1 MIERRLIT
9 SKCDKCQ
16 RVNSIPLSYFVGF
29 DSKFEKS
36 LIAKCQTCNKGFIV
50 TFDESMIL

>member
-1 MIERRLIT
+1 MLERRMIT
-9 SKCDKCQ
+9 SKCGECQ
-16 RVNSIPLSYFVGF
+16 KVNSVPLSYFVGF

>member
-1 MIERRLIT
+1 MLERRMIT
-9 SKCDKCQ
+9 SRCGECQ
-16 RVNSIPLSYFVGF
+16 KVNSVPLSYFVGF
-29 DSKFEKS
+29 ESKFEKS